1 MIFCDELKELYI
13 QKRLTTYEI
22 AKIYNV
28 NRTTVSRWLEKS
40 EIEINSKQRKFEL
53 IKTIPLN
60 YEQRQLVFGTL
71 LGDGCIA
78 PHGRK
83 NKSYRLLIGHC
94 EAQKEL
100 VLWKKQI
107 LNDYVNLI
115 KRNIDKRGNSIMYSF
130 STVVHNDFKYFYN
143 LFYENGGKVIKE
155 EMVQYLT
162 PLALAVWIMDDGSRY
177 QAKNTMRIATDS
189 FTKSENEL
197 LQYFLKTNFDLRAE
211 VRGYIRNHR
220 QFHYLSFNVRNSI
233 LLSDIIRP
241 YIINSMKYKIGEK

>member
-1 MIFCDELKELYI
+1 M
-13 QKRLTTYEI
+13 
-22 AKIYNV
+22 
-28 NRTTVSRWLEKS
+28 EKFG
-40 EIEINSKQRKFEL
+40 IEINSKQRKFEL
-53 IKTIPLN
+53 IKNIPLDLI
-60 YEQRQLVFGTL
+60 QRQLVFGTL

-107 LNDYVNLI
+107 LNDYVNVI
-115 KRNIDKRGNSIMYSF
+115 KKNIDKRGNSIMYSF
-130 STVVHNDFKYFYN
+130 STITHNDFKYFYD
-143 LFYENGGKVIKE
+143 LFYENGRKVIRE

-162 PLALAVWIMDDGSRY
+162 PLALAVWIIDDGSRY
-177 QAKNTMRIATDS
+177 QMKNIMRIATDS

-197 LQYFLKTNFDLRAE
+197 LQYFFKNNFDLQAE
-211 VRGYIRNHR
+211 VRGYIRNNR
-220 QFHYLSFNVRNSI
+220 QFHYLSFNVKNSI

-241 YIINSMKYKIGEK
+241 YIINSMKYKIGER

>member
-1 MIFCDELKELYI
+1 
-13 QKRLTTYEI
+13 
-22 AKIYNV
+22 V
-28 NRTTVSRWLEKS
+28 EKFG
-40 EIEINSKQRKFEL
+40 IEINSKQRKFEL
-53 IKTIPLN
+53 IKNIPLDLI
-60 YEQRQLVFGTL
+60 QRQLVFGTL

-107 LNDYVNLI
+107 LNDYVNVI
-115 KRNIDKRGNSIMYSF
+115 KKNIDKRGNSIMYSF
-130 STVVHNDFKYFYN
+130 STITHNDFKYFYD
-143 LFYENGGKVIKE
+143 LFYENGRKVIRE

-162 PLALAVWIMDDGSRY
+162 PLALAVWIIDDGSRY
-177 QAKNTMRIATDS
+177 QMKNIMRIATDS

-197 LQYFLKTNFDLRAE
+197 LQYFFKNNFDLQAE
-211 VRGYIRNHR
+211 VRGYIRNNR
-220 QFHYLSFNVRNSI
+220 QFHYLSFNVKNSI

-241 YIINSMKYKIGEK
+241 YIINSMKYKIGER